1 MDNKVITLRD
11 ATNSVTINKDSYL
24 IIDSEVQSKNIE
36 FNILDCNVI
45 VIDMSSSKNKK
56 FNFKN
61 SNATFVEIINSN
73 AIEQL
78 EINNDKSDVEYN
90 IIDLYDDSINYCVNE
105 NSISEGSKTNIN
117 MASIC
122 YKEKTKNY
130 KINTSNKKGNTVN
143 EINCFGIVKD
153 KSILNYDVTSRIE
166 KGARQSIVRQSSNI
180 LLFDECSLG
189 KNNPV
194 LLIEENDV
202 KASHGSSIGKIDD
215 DTMFYL
221 CSRGLTR
228 SEATN
233 LICLGKVEYL
243 IKKINDEK
251 IKETLVNNFKE
262 RMS

>member
-1 MDNKVITLRD
+1 MDNKVITLKD
-11 ATNSVTINKDSYL
+11 ASNPITINQDSYL
-24 IIDSEVQSKNIE
+24 VIDSDVQTNHME
-36 FNILDCNVI
+36 LNILDCSV
-45 VIDMSSSKNKK
+45 VVMDMSSSKSKV
-56 FNFKN
+56 FNLRN

-73 AIEQL
+73 DIENL
-78 EINNDKSDVEYN
+78 EINNDNSEVEYN
-90 IIDLYDDSINYCVNE
+90 IIDLYNEDINYCINE
-105 NSISEGSKTNIN
+105 NSLSEGSNTSIN
-117 MASIC
+117 MASVC
-122 YKEKTKNY
+122 YKEKIKNY

-153 KSILNYDVTSRIE
+153 KSILNYDVTSLIE
-166 KGARQSIVRQSSNI
+166 KGAKQSVVRQSSNI
-180 LLFDECSLG
+180 LLFDENSLG

-251 IKETLVNNFKE
+251 IKETLINNFKE
-262 RMS
+262 RMG

>member
-1 MDNKVITLRD
+1 MDNRVIKLENI
-11 ATNSVTINKDSYL
+11 AQPITINQDSYL
-24 IIDSEVQSKNIE
+24 IIDSEVQTKNIE
-36 FNILDCNVI
+36 FNIIDCSVI
-45 VIDMSSSKNKK
+45 VIDMSSSKNKIY
-56 FNFKN
+56 NFKN

-73 AIEQL
+73 NIEKL
-78 EINNDKSDVEYN
+78 EINNDKSEVEYN
-90 IIDLYDDSINYCVNE
+90 IIDLYDKDINYNINE
-105 NSISEGSKTNIN
+105 NSISEGSNTSIN
-117 MASIC
+117 MASVC

-130 KINTSNKKGNTVN
+130 KINTSNKRGNTVN

-153 KSILNYDVTSRIE
+153 KSILNYDVTSLIE
-166 KGARQSIVRQSSNI
+166 KGAKQSVVRQSSNI
-180 LLFDECSLG
+180 LLFDENSLG

-228 SEATN
+228 NEATN

-262 RMS
+262 RMG